1 MMEVQF
7 TLTQGLAVLDYKYK
21 TEKQKCNHYSAQG
34 VPRHS
39 LGSSQTY

>member
-21 TEKQKCNHYSAQG
+21 TEKQKCNYYSAQG
-34 VPRHS
+34 VPGHS
-39 LGSSQTY
+39 LDSLQTY